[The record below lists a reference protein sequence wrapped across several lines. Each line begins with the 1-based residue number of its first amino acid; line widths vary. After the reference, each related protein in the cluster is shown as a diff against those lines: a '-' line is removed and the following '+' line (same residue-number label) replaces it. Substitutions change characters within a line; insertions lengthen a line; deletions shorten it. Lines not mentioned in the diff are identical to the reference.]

1 MFQVQLPV
9 LLMRQVFTNFS
20 PGLKFV
26 LSGTVTSLTN
36 SARFMQSP
44 WSVGVGAGVGVSV
57 GVIVAEGDAD
67 GSGVMVAGIVV
78 GVTPGSGV
86 AVVVEPQPLDNRAV
100 IRKMIKPIFF
110 VFIFASLDPSIGWYP
125 KL

>member
-1 MFQVQLPV
+1 MFQMQLPV
-9 LLMRQVFTNFS
+9 LRIRQVFTNLS

-57 GVIVAEGDAD
+57 GAIVAEGDAD
-67 GSGVMVAGIVV
+67 GSGVMVSVSGIVV
-78 GVTPGSGV
+78 GATLGSGV
-86 AVVVEPQPLDNRAV
+86 AVGVDVEPQALNNKAA
-100 IRKMIKPIFF
+100 IREMIKPIFF
-110 VFIFASLDPSIGWYP
+110 VLIFAILNPSIG
-125 KL
+125 

>member
-1 MFQVQLPV
+1 MFQMQLPV
-9 LLMRQVFTNFS
+9 LRIRQVFTNLS

-57 GVIVAEGDAD
+57 GAIVAEGDAD
-67 GSGVMVAGIVV
+67 GSGVMVSGIVV
-78 GVTPGSGV
+78 GVTLGSGV
-86 AVVVEPQPLDNRAV
+86 AVGVDVEPQALNNKAA

-110 VFIFASLDPSIGWYP
+110 VLIFAILNPSIG
-125 KL
+125 

>member
-1 MFQVQLPV
+1 MFQMQLPV
-9 LLMRQVFTNFS
+9 LRMRHVFTNLS

-57 GVIVAEGDAD
+57 GAIVAEGVAD
-67 GSGVMVAGIVV
+67 GSGVMVSGIVV
-78 GVTPGSGV
+78 GVTLGSGV
-86 AVVVEPQPLDNRAV
+86 AVGVDVELQALNNKAA

-110 VFIFASLDPSIGWYP
+110 VLIFAILDPSIG
-125 KL
+125 